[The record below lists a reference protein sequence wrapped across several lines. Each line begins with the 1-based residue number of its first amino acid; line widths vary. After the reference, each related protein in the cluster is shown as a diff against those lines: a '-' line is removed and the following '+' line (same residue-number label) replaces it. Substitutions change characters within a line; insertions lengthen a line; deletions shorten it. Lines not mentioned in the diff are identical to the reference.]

1 MFLRQKVKFNPS
13 RFPKL
18 ADQLSGYVY
27 MNEDRTSFGP
37 YTKSLHDDLVDAL
50 MLALSFASR
59 QAATPPDTS
68 VWRPIRKLKHED
80 IEIKSSKWFVDQI

>member
-1 MFLRQKVKFNPS
+1 
-13 RFPKL
+13 
-18 ADQLSGYVY
+18 

-59 QAATPPDTS
+59 QASTPTDTS
-68 VWRPIRKLKHED
+68 VWRPIRKVQHED
-80 IEIKSSKWFVDQI
+80 TDIELSEWYVGTI